1 MQGIGLPQGL
11 TTSSHLPHQLHAQVS
26 PPSSPSAS
34 PNYLQPIP
42 THAPP
47 ALPLLKKVPLTLQEW
62 DPVAVWSSWLCLQRH
77 WALQDLG
84 SKVARLLSQNSP
96 TSSGRDGMKQNMR
109 QRHWPMLQGTDMSVK
124 RVRPALDR
132 AWSSHVNVSPKP
144 THTHTCSH
152 TSQHM
157 TEDSYPSHLR

>member
-1 MQGIGLPQGL
+1 MPKSLLPAPHLHPQ
-11 TTSSHLPHQLHAQVS
+11 TTCSLS
-26 PPSSPSAS
+26 
-34 PNYLQPIP
+34 QPMP
-42 THAPP
+42 TL

-109 QRHWPMLQGTDMSVK
+109 QRHWPMLQGMDMSVK

-144 THTHTCSH
+144 IHTHTHTH
-152 TSQHM
+152 THAL
-157 TEDSYPSHLR
+157 THLNTQQKTVTLHT

>member
-1 MQGIGLPQGL
+1 M
-11 TTSSHLPHQLHAQVS
+11 
-26 PPSSPSAS
+26 
-34 PNYLQPIP
+34 P
-42 THAPP
+42 TP

-144 THTHTCSH
+144 THTHTHTHTHTRSH
-152 TSQHM
+152 TLSHISTHDRRQLPFTPEMIWCSLSKCPQKHL
-157 TEDSYPSHLR
+157 DSSPIRKQSHR